1 LARAA
6 DVEELPLLF
15 IGVQQE
21 LNILGVEEE
30 CDSGNIVIVEW

>member
-1 LARAA
+1 M
-6 DVEELPLLF
+6 EELPLLEL

-30 CDSGNIVIVEW
+30 CDSGNIVIVVIVEW